1 MDFNKG
7 DLVSV
12 KIDVLLEDHICMIGM
27 LAYKA
32 RPVIYG
38 VVREI
43 GTNGRCR
50 VSWSM
55 QRMFNLDKDELN
67 VDYEYIGN
75 THLTLVKKRDDS
87 DSNNDAYTNTFF
99 THDEDGWKEASWM
112 PQCCHFCL
120 GEPRSPH
127 PPLHFHAAA

>member
-32 RPVIYG
+32 RPEIYG
-38 VVREI
+38 VVRET

-67 VDYEYIGN
+67 VDYEYISN
-75 THLTLVKKRDDS
+75 THLTLVKKGR
-87 DSNNDAYTNTFF
+87 
-99 THDEDGWKEASWM
+99 
-112 PQCCHFCL
+112 L
-120 GEPRSPH
+120 
-127 PPLHFHAAA
+127 